1 VYTGPRMEN
10 PPYDLACVTVAIP
23 AYNEA
28 PTIAAVIR
36 AACAQSLVRELV
48 VVDDGSSD
56 GTWQAIAPLADAD
69 ARIKALRHEANLG
82 KGAAL
87 RTAFANATS
96 PIVLVQD
103 ADREYD
109 PSDYPAL
116 IAPIAQGRADIVYGS
131 RFPDGRTYRGRQRW
145 HAAGNRLLTRLFNFC
160 ANRELADVETG
171 FKVFRRELLL
181 GLELVENGFGF
192 DPEISA
198 KLLRDRSVR
207 FCDVPIAYCPR
218 SRAQGKK
225 IGWRD
230 GMTVL
235 RCIVQYNLRPGTAPR

>member
-1 VYTGPRMEN
+1 MEN
-10 PPYDLACVTVAIP
+10 PPHDPCVTVAIP

-36 AACAQSLVRELV
+36 AACAQPLVRELV
-48 VVDDGSSD
+48 VVDDGSRD
-56 GTWQAIAPLADAD
+56 GTWEVIAPLAAAD
-69 ARIKALRHEANLG
+69 ARIRAFRHETNLG

-87 RTAFANATS
+87 RTAFAIASS

-116 IAPIAQGRADIVYGS
+116 VAPIAQGRADVVYGS
-131 RFPDGRTYRGRQRW
+131 RFPAGHAYRGRQRW
-145 HAAGNRLLTRLFNFC
+145 HAAGNRLITGFFNFC
-160 ANRELADVETG
+160 ANRRLADLETG
-171 FKVFRRELLL
+171 FKVFRRELLR
-181 GLELVENGFGF
+181 GLELEEDRFGF
-192 DPEISA
+192 DPEITA

-207 FCDVPIAYCPR
+207 FCDVPVAYRPR
-218 SRAQGKK
+218 GRAQGKK

-230 GMTVL
+230 GVTVL
-235 RCIVQYNLRPGTAPR
+235 RCIVKYNLRPGTQSR